1 MCDVPFE
8 LAAVNSVEQVG
19 QTAMGFQLA
28 AAEAGRRLKN
38 SHTLEVRLP
47 CERLPGSGSGSS
59 WLLPLRLLAMALQY
73 WYGALSG
80 VCVRA
85 PVYIEMEE
93 D

>member
-1 MCDVPFE
+1 
-8 LAAVNSVEQVG
+8 
-19 QTAMGFQLA
+19 
-28 AAEAGRRLKN
+28 
-38 SHTLEVRLP
+38 LEVRLP